1 MLKIAAFAFLF
12 IATVIIL
19 AQFLGNRYSQ
29 EAQERLEGKEK
40 KRSRFVLYRL
50 FRPIIEKF
58 FVPSVAGNPRLDE
71 YRRTRGRML
80 VAAGIENEMSPDE
93 FFAFK
98 IVLAFAIPIIG
109 FAIARL
115 GLPIF
120 FYPLLILLGWF
131 FPDIMLKG
139 LIKRRHKEILI
150 ALPFVVDMLTL
161 ITEAGLDFMA
171 ALQRVVEKARP
182 SPLVEELRLAI
193 QEVQLGSTR
202 ADALR
207 KMASRLQ
214 MEEISSF
221 IAILGSADQMGSS
234 IGKVLRAQSDALR
247 TDRFI
252 RAEKAGA
259 TASQLMLFPL
269 IFLIMPAAFIIVFGP
284 LVVKWISGGFF

>member
-1 MLKIAAFAFLF
+1 
-12 IATVIIL
+12 
-19 AQFLGNRYSQ
+19 
-29 EAQERLEGKEK
+29 
-40 KRSRFVLYRL
+40 
-50 FRPIIEKF
+50 
-58 FVPSVAGNPRLDE
+58 
-71 YRRTRGRML
+71 
-80 VAAGIENEMSPDE
+80 
-93 FFAFK
+93 
-98 IVLAFAIPIIG
+98 
-109 FAIARL
+109 
-115 GLPIF
+115 
-120 FYPLLILLGWF
+120 
-131 FPDIMLKG
+131 MLKG

-221 IAILGSADQMGSS
+221 IAILVSADQMGSS